1 MRTTLF
7 RLLCVELALASTPN
21 RGSAPVT
28 GDPVH
33 PRDRFDGLI
42 ANASA
47 SKRLDPRMVK
57 ALIAAESDFEPRA
70 VSPSGA
76 VGLMQLMP
84 RTAEMAGVN
93 RNRLEEPEDNL
104 RAGTAYL
111 QELFLAARTRYHLSA
126 TRLDEAPPWV
136 QRRVLAAYHAG
147 PKNLFRDRWSRPT
160 RAYVKR
166 VMTLSK
172 ARFSRL
178 SRSALP

>member
-1 MRTTLF
+1 MF
-7 RLLCVELALASTPN
+7 RLLFVELALASTPN
-21 RGSAPVT
+21 RGAAPVT

-42 ANASA
+42 ANYSA
-47 SKRLDPRMVK
+47 HSRLDPRMVK
-57 ALIAAESDFEPRA
+57 ALIAAESDFQPRA

-84 RTAEMAGVN
+84 RTAEMAGVD
-93 RNRLEEPEDNL
+93 RSRLEDPDDNL

-111 QELFLAARTRYHLSA
+111 QELFLAARARYHLSA
-126 TRLDEAPPWV
+126 TRLDQAPPWV
-136 QRRVLAAYHAG
+136 QQRVLAAYHAG
-147 PKNLFRDRWSRPT
+147 PRNLFRDRWPRPT
-160 RAYVKR
+160 RAYVRR
-166 VMTLSK
+166 VWKLSK